1 MAESREQTTTPDK
14 FEIPRIASQLSAEVT
29 KRGTATTNMHVHMHS
44 IGRGHGHVATGN
56 IRSVSRATVRV
67 VSEGGTRTRRP
78 AMLTRARAARESQ
91 RLFGIA
97 LSATVLGSS
106 PLGSLRAVLSLG
118 KAVRIP
124 RVEPPRIDG
133 APCPEATERV
143 AMETDS
149 ACDPEDIEQGE
160 REREESGE

>member
-1 MAESREQTTTPDK
+1 MVESRESRQPRKDK

-29 KRGTATTNMHVHMHS
+29 KRGTATTNMHVHMHN

-56 IRSVSRATVRV
+56 IRSVSRVRV

-149 ACDPEDIEQGE
+149 ACDAEDIEQGE
-160 REREESGE
+160 REREESSE